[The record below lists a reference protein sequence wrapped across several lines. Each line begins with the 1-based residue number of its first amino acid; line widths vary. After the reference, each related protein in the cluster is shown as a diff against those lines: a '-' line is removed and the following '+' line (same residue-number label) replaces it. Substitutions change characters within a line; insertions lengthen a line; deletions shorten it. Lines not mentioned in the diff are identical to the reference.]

1 MNDAA
6 DNPYRAPQ
14 AQLIDVPPSGE
25 ERGPRPGQ
33 VAIAVGLLWLTLLI
47 QAGALTFLWRLF
59 RLFPPFMF
67 VVAGVITAVWAL
79 TAFLV
84 AMIERGHNWA
94 RITYLVAFLIGLPF
108 SAMSILAN
116 LDHAQAPIVGIVAA
130 VAQILLQIAAVV
142 MLFTGPSSAWFRGES
157 PD

>member
-14 AQLIDVPPSGE
+14 AQLIDVPLPGE

-59 RLFPPFMF
+59 RLFPPYMF
-67 VVAGVITAVWAL
+67 VVAGTITVIWAL

-108 SAMSILAN
+108 SALSILAN
-116 LDHAQAPIVGIVAA
+116 LGQAPVVGIAA
-130 VAQILLQIAAVV
+130 VVAQIVLQIAAMVL
-142 MLFTGPSSAWFRGES
+142 LFSGASGAWFRGET
-157 PD
+157 PP

>member
-1 MNDAA
+1 MNDTA

-14 AQLIDVPPSGE
+14 ARLIDVPSPGE

-67 VVAGVITAVWAL
+67 VVAGVITAIWAL

-94 RITYLVAFLIGLPF
+94 RVTYLVAFLIGLPF
-108 SAMSILAN
+108 SALSILAN
-116 LDHAQAPIVGIVAA
+116 FDQAPMVGIVAV

-142 MLFTGPSSAWFRGES
+142 MLFTGPSGAWFRGES
-157 PD
+157 PN

>member
-1 MNDAA
+1 MNDTA

-14 AQLIDVPPSGE
+14 ARLIDVPSPGE

-67 VVAGVITAVWAL
+67 VVAGVITAIWAL

-108 SAMSILAN
+108 SALSILAN
-116 LDHAQAPIVGIVAA
+116 FDQAPMVGIVAV
-130 VAQILLQIAAVV
+130 VAQVLLQIAAVV
-142 MLFTGPSSAWFRGES
+142 MLFTGPSGAWFRGES
-157 PD
+157 PN

>member
-1 MNDAA
+1 MNDTAG
-6 DNPYRAPQ
+6 NPYRAPQ
-14 AQLIDVPPSGE
+14 ARLIDVPSPGE

-67 VVAGVITAVWAL
+67 VVAGVITAIWAL

-108 SAMSILAN
+108 SALSILAN
-116 LDHAQAPIVGIVAA
+116 FDQAPMVGIVAV

-142 MLFTGPSSAWFRGES
+142 MLFTGPSGAWFRGES